1 MGLMARVSFRDFVL
15 DPDRRQLLRD
25 GIEVHLTP
33 KAFDLLAL
41 LIERAP
47 AVVTKVEIHERL
59 WPATFV
65 SDVTLAGLVKEVRQ
79 ALGGDR
85 DAPAIRTVHRVGY
98 AFAEPLDTRPQPGA
112 AATTHWLV
120 VGDRRIALRSG
131 VNIIG
136 RDPAAAVWL
145 DVPGVSRRHAQIVLD
160 DRVVTLEDL
169 GSKNGTLCRDRPV
182 RERVRLRHGDRIQI
196 ASEVLVLYEPGA
208 GLSTITQ

>member
-1 MGLMARVSFRDFVL
+1 MARVSFRDFVL

-85 DAPAIRTVHRVGY
+85 GAPAIRTAHRVGY
-98 AFAEPLDTRPQPGA
+98 AFAEPSILG
-112 AATTHWLV
+112 
-120 VGDRRIALRSG
+120 RS
-131 VNIIG
+131 
-136 RDPAAAVWL
+136 
-145 DVPGVSRRHAQIVLD
+145 
-160 DRVVTLEDL
+160 
-169 GSKNGTLCRDRPV
+169 
-182 RERVRLRHGDRIQI
+182 RVRRRRRTGWSR
-196 ASEVLVLYEPGA
+196 VTGA
-208 GLSTITQ
+208 LHCEAG